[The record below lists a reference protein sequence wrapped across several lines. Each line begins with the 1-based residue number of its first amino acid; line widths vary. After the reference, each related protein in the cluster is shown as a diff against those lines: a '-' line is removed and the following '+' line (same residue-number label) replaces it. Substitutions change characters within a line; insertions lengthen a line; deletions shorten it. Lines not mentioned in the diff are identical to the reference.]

1 MSSLYAHR
9 NNKFARLGDVGLRI
23 GIGENLFNFH
33 AQSIYLSHISVLAKG
48 AEEFLLY

>member
-9 NNKFARLGDVGLRI
+9 NNKFPRLGDIGLRI
-23 GIGENLFNFH
+23 GLGANLFNFH

-48 AEEFLLY
+48 AEDSFLY